1 VKSALTNRVACLIF
15 PRLAGK
21 QPSMDDLIT
30 QYTPTGMRKR
40 TRKEIIQER
49 WALIGPDEARGLW
62 EAEQSQA
69 ADDEETIFYVVTGAL
84 LPIWDKLPKNKVT
97 VYRMETDE
105 GERIL
110 GRTLPEKWVEKFV
123 TTVNAANGGGV
134 DPKVA
139 LEALERGEFATLA
152 NGWVVEGR
160 INQMTQQSIIEVT
173 IMGEDSHQ
181 YRQELESDGLT
192 AVEDK
197 LNKSLRY
204 FLPQGRLEREQAW
217 TALTQFRPVVGL
229 TAIHSAA

>member
-1 VKSALTNRVACLIF
+1 NRVACLIF

-123 TTVNAANGGGV
+123 TTV
-134 DPKVA
+134 
-139 LEALERGEFATLA
+139 
-152 NGWVVEGR
+152 
-160 INQMTQQSIIEVT
+160 
-173 IMGEDSHQ
+173 
-181 YRQELESDGLT
+181 
-192 AVEDK
+192 
-197 LNKSLRY
+197 
-204 FLPQGRLEREQAW
+204 
-217 TALTQFRPVVGL
+217 
-229 TAIHSAA
+229 